1 MYSLRVLPR
10 RHNRDQV
17 SILSIPPS
25 PTLILRRDIVDKGED
40 KIPGWLWW
48 MGYGLIATTF
58 LAFGIMLLGM
68 L

>member
-10 RHNRDQV
+10 KHNRDQV
-17 SILSIPPS
+17 SILSILPS
-25 PTLILRRDIVDKGED
+25 PTVELRKDIVVKDD
-40 KIPGWLWW
+40 KIPQWLWW
-48 MGYGLIATTF
+48 MSGLLILTTF

>member
-10 RHNRDQV
+10 RQHKDQV
-17 SILSIPPS
+17 NILSILPS
-25 PTLILRRDIVDKGED
+25 PTVELKRDIVDKDD
-40 KIPGWLWW
+40 KIPQWLWV
-48 MGYGLIATTF
+48 MSYLLILTTF

>member
-10 RHNRDQV
+10 RQHKDQV
-17 SILSIPPS
+17 NILSILPS
-25 PTLILRRDIVDKGED
+25 PIVELKRDIVDKDD
-40 KIPGWLWW
+40 KIPQWLWV
-48 MGYGLIATTF
+48 MSYLLILTTF

>member
-10 RHNRDQV
+10 KHNKDQAN
-17 SILSIPPS
+17 ILSILPS
-25 PTLILRRDIVDKGED
+25 PTVELRRDIVDKED
-40 KIPGWLWW
+40 KIPQWLWW